1 MSRVRLALYK
11 RPDVDLLH
19 WVTHIAIVIV
29 LSIRTLRW
37 CPYSHAELEIDG
49 MCHSASTRDEGT
61 RAKRINLADG
71 NWDVFDL
78 PKADAVYA
86 LQRFRERKGRG
97 YDWLGALR
105 WALPF
110 ARQRQGRDYCFE
122 IVADMLG
129 MPEPHNVSPLDL
141 RDCFK
146 TTR

>member
-11 RPDVDLLH
+11 CPGRNPMH
-19 WVTHIAIVIV
+19 WLVHILIVIV
-29 LSIRTLRW
+29 LTLRTRRW

-49 MCHSASTRDEGT
+49 ICHSASTRDKGT
-61 RAKRINLADG
+61 RSKRINLADG

-78 PKADAVYA
+78 PKVNAVYA
-86 LQRFRERKGRG
+86 LQRFQNRKGRG

-129 MPEPHNVSPLDL
+129 MPEPHKVSPLDL
-141 RDCFK
+141 RDAVHA
-146 TTR
+146 